1 MQDQLHHQEQRQLG
15 TNHGSDVLSSQQQY
29 LLMDLPCDVLHQIG
43 NVYLNPLERSRLS
56 SCTKVL
62 NDLLPP
68 LLRIKIVSSSAG
80 KQRGQEQQG
89 DNNHFHCLMD
99 AFFVTPVIDEE
110 NEDDDDESNEDN
122 DYDQVNNVNKS
133 QCKNHLGMDR
143 CLTAGDNLIYGQQY
157 YLWTFDYQR
166 GNRVYLG
173 RHTRHGMKNTETG
186 MLQHRYSIGLRPK
199 SPNQTWQVTGNNNN
213 DDGDVVMWGDD
224 VGLLVGGNNPHP
236 RLPDS
241 HERTLLSCRHNVDD
255 PSPSMADEDNNSN
268 NVNNSNTSRSPST
281 ATWCTVQSEWGI
293 HERLQLLPVDQFVPG
308 PDVDEK
314 ELNVHA
320 IPEACDEGEYLLHS
334 PASLRDG
341 LPVCD
346 GFHVIVKF
354 DFWMEKG
361 VMNFYA
367 PVLPFALGIPIL
379 ESDYCTDSDGHC
391 RPWSAK
397 TTGPISN
404 LLDIKSARWGCLI
417 YYMAVAADIT
427 EGKTLDMD
435 RFLRRV
441 TDHEDHTVRINQRM
455 DYVYIDVKG
464 KKVNQNAP
472 EIPRHFRNST
482 NYESS
487 KNGVAP
493 WCFVLSW

>member
-1 MQDQLHHQEQRQLG
+1 M
-15 TNHGSDVLSSQQQY
+15 
-29 LLMDLPCDVLHQIG
+29 
-43 NVYLNPLERSRLS
+43 ERSRLA
-56 SCTKVL
+56 SCSKQL
-62 NDLLPP
+62 HKLLPP
-68 LLRIKIVSSSAG
+68 LLQIKVVSSSSSQN
-80 KQRGQEQQG
+80 KQQQQQQQQIQQLQRG
-89 DNNHFHCLMD
+89 DNSNNTSSTTTSHFHSLMS
-99 AFFVTPVIDEE
+99 AFFVTPVIDEDE
-110 NEDDDDESNEDN
+110 YYCDEQDDDDDDMDMNNNQSNN
-122 DYDQVNNVNKS
+122 SHNNF
-133 QCKNHLGMDR
+133 KNNLSLGMDR
-143 CLTAGDNLIYGQQY
+143 CLLANDNLIYGQQY
-157 YLWTFDYQR
+157 YLWTFDYTR

-173 RHTRHGMKNTETG
+173 RHTRHGIKDTQTG
-186 MLQHRYSIGLRPK
+186 IIQHRYSMGLRPK
-199 SPNQTWQVTGNNNN
+199 TPNQTWTVVGPTKE
-213 DDGDVVMWGDD
+213 DGDVVMWGDN
-224 VGLLVGGNNPHP
+224 VGLSVGGNNPHP

-241 HERTLLSCRHNVDD
+241 HERQLLSCLHDL
-255 PSPSMADEDNNSN
+255 
-268 NVNNSNTSRSPST
+268 NTDSATTTTTPPST
-281 ATWCTVQSEWGI
+281 ATAVSPTATGTTTNNNNNTSSSTWCTVSKEWGI
-293 HERLQLLPVDQFVPG
+293 NEMLQLLPVDQFVPG
-308 PDVDEK
+308 PDVEEK

-334 PASLRDG
+334 PKSLQDG
-341 LPVCD
+341 LPTCD

-379 ESDYCTDSDGHC
+379 ESDYCTDSDGYCH
-391 RPWSAK
+391 PWNSK

-464 KKVNQNAP
+464 KKVDQNAP
-472 EIPRHFRNST
+472 EIPRHFNTTENNT
-482 NYESS
+482 N
-487 KNGVAP
+487 KNGLAP